1 MKKKLYTIV
10 LGLAIITLS
19 ACNNEL
25 TDINKNPNATEA
37 PLPAYLLT
45 ASEKHAADLYWGSSN
60 NYNTSL
66 LFVQHWASIQ
76 YTETDCYNV
85 TNSAF
90 TSLWTEGYATLITN
104 LNAIIASDQGNDNYK
119 AVAQIFRSWVFLELT
134 NAFGDVP
141 YTEAGKSVLPKYDTQ
156 ETIYNGLNE
165 ELKSAVAAINTSGDG
180 ISGDVIYNGNLTK
193 WKRFGNSLR
202 LRIALLL
209 ADRDESTAKSIA
221 GEVKDG
227 VFTSNSEIAQ
237 FIYSDSPQQ
246 NPFAT
251 SFDTR
256 DDYRVSKVMVDK
268 LKSLSDPRLPVFAQL
283 PSDTSVGDY
292 VGVPNGLTT
301 TDANSLGFA
310 KTSRPGTYF
319 LAAHSPAVFFTYAEA
334 LFDLA
339 EATARGFIAGNAETY
354 YKQAIQASLN
364 QFGITSASV
373 INNYLSQSGVNY
385 DASNYRKSIGTQKW
399 IAFYG
404 QGLDAFTE
412 WRRLDYPELK
422 AGPANVL
429 EDKMPLRFFYP
440 SKEQSLNGNNYT
452 EAVKRQGPDLLITR
466 LWFDIK

>member
-10 LGLAIITLS
+10 LGLAIFTLS

-85 TNSAF
+85 TNSTF

-104 LNAIIASDQGNDNYK
+104 LNAIIASDLSNDNYK
-119 AVAQIFRSWVFLELT
+119 AVAQIFRSWMFLELT
-134 NAFGDVP
+134 NSFGDVP

-165 ELKSAVAAINTSGDG
+165 ELKSAVSAINTSGDG
-180 ISGDVIYNGNLTK
+180 ISGDIIYNGDLAK

-221 GEVKDG
+221 SEVKDG

-268 LKSLSDPRLPVFAQL
+268 LKSLSDPRLPIFAQL

-319 LAAHSPAVFFTYAEA
+319 LAPHSPAVFFTYAEA

-339 EATARGFIAGNAETY
+339 EATARGFISGNAETY

-364 QFGITSASV
+364 QFGITNASV
-373 INNYLSQSGVNY
+373 INNYLSQNGVNY

-452 EAVKRQGPDLLITR
+452 EAVKHQGPDLLITR